1 MWASRLVLSCA
12 PWKSGPCEN
21 ACRSC
26 KAGWRFSG
34 GIFDIDGKRTRIAA
48 LDEQTTAA
56 DFWNVADRAQ
66 KVLREQSQIK
76 STVDSY
82 EGLSRQMEDAGV
94 LIEMADEAKDE
105 ATAVEASGTLTAI
118 EDAVGK
124 LEFARML
131 SGPYDRNGALVSI
144 NAGAGG
150 TESQDW
156 AEMLLRM
163 YSRWAERK
171 GYKLEEL
178 DRQAG
183 DEAGI
188 KSATI
193 GIEGEWAYGWLR
205 AEAGVHRL
213 VRISPFDAN
222 ARRHTSFASVF
233 IYPDI
238 DETIKV
244 EIDEKDLRI
253 DVMRSGGA
261 GGQHVNK
268 TESAVRVTHIPTGI
282 AVHSRRR
289 AVAAQEQVDRDA
301 HPSLEAVRGRA
312 EEAGREDGQHP
323 RPEEGDRVGEPDP
336 LLRAGPVPAGHRSPH
351 RAEGGQRRRRAGRR
365 HRSVHDR
372 ARCWSWPAT
381 RRPPVLP
388 NRPTMTSKNVPEPK
402 QSTSLWIVCE
412 YRNEINGLAMGMVWV
427 TRGEPWLTNAS

>member
-1 MWASRLVLSCA
+1 M
-12 PWKSGPCEN
+12 
-21 ACRSC
+21 
-26 KAGWRFSG
+26 
-34 GIFDIDGKRTRIAA
+34 
-48 LDEQTTAA
+48 
-56 DFWNVADRAQ
+56 
-66 KVLREQSQIK
+66 REQGRLKLTVDGYEAQIK
-76 STVDSY
+76 AI
-82 EGLSRQMEDAGV
+82 EDAGV
-94 LIEMADEAKDE
+94 LIDLAEEAKDE
-105 ATAVEASGTLTAI
+105 ATALEASATLTAADEAI
-118 EDAVGK
+118 AK
-124 LEFARML
+124 MEFARML

-178 DRQAG
+178 DRQPG

-193 GIEGEWAYGWLR
+193 LVDGEWAYGWLR

-213 VRISPFDAN
+213 VRISPYDSA

-282 AVHSRRR
+282 AVHSDGERSQHKNKATAMRILR
-289 AVAAQEQVDRDA
+289 SKLFEVEQKKQEEKMGNIHAQKKAIEWGSQIRSYVLAPYRLTTDHRTGLKVGNVDAVLDGDLDQFMVAMLLELAGDPSA
-301 HPSLEAVRGRA
+301 HPVSKA
-312 EEAGREDGQHP
+312 P
-323 RPEEGDRVGEPDP
+323 PEEDD
-336 LLRAGPVPAGHRSPH
+336 L
-351 RAEGGQRRRRAGRR
+351 
-365 HRSVHDR
+365 
-372 ARCWSWPAT
+372 
-381 RRPPVLP
+381 
-388 NRPTMTSKNVPEPK
+388 
-402 QSTSLWIVCE
+402 
-412 YRNEINGLAMGMVWV
+412 
-427 TRGEPWLTNAS
+427 